1 MVTLAPKADRARSG
15 ERTLSRSAYASA
27 MPDPRTRQAPLPAP
41 AAHDDAPTAAANA
54 APAGPAWRKALGRT
68 LRALESRTFKLG
80 FVVVMVALGVWAVVS
95 QWSDFKSGLDRI
107 GPMAGLVAFLFVLLG
122 LALNLQ
128 VWRGLMSASGSRLSI
143 RAASRVYFIGQLGKY
158 VPGSV
163 WPVLTQMELGRAY
176 KVPRERSATVAMMAM
191 TIGLASGLLATLV
204 GLPFMDGGEAGAYWW
219 AFLFIPVLLV
229 FLHPRVLNPI
239 LDRGLRMIG
248 RPAPE
253 SPLSLGTVLT
263 ALSINVLSWF
273 ANGLQIWV
281 MALRL
286 GAHGGHVALASIGA
300 YAFAWCVGFLF
311 VLAPA
316 GAGVREVI
324 LIATL
329 TPLVGSA
336 ASATAIALVSRL
348 VTVLGDLVG
357 AAAAGAFGLRSAAHA
372 TAEPDAA
379 TR

>member
-204 GLPFMDGGEAGAYWW
+204 GLPFMDG
-219 AFLFIPVLLV
+219 
-229 FLHPRVLNPI
+229 
-239 LDRGLRMIG
+239 
-248 RPAPE
+248 
-253 SPLSLGTVLT
+253 
-263 ALSINVLSWF
+263 
-273 ANGLQIWV
+273 
-281 MALRL
+281 
-286 GAHGGHVALASIGA
+286 
-300 YAFAWCVGFLF
+300 
-311 VLAPA
+311 
-316 GAGVREVI
+316 
-324 LIATL
+324 
-329 TPLVGSA
+329 
-336 ASATAIALVSRL
+336 
-348 VTVLGDLVG
+348 
-357 AAAAGAFGLRSAAHA
+357 
-372 TAEPDAA
+372 
-379 TR
+379 